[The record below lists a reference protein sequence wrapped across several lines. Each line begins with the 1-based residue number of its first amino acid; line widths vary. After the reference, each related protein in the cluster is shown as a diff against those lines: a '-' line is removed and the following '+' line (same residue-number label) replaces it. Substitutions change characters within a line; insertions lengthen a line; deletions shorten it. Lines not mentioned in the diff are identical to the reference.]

1 MEAEPIPPDKRKQ
14 GIWPAEELIMGA
26 TPSYSQR
33 VARRLEVWWQK
44 PRDYRNPAT
53 YLDYLH
59 QLRERTTFRSQSDPE
74 EAWHCC
80 AHWPRS
86 LINKWNSREFAQRH
100 GSKVPE
106 LYWYGRNLGRVPF
119 ESLPERYVIRHT
131 FGSGRKRVYVLSGD
145 REVTLG
151 RAVSVVEMRARL
163 GGPFRNLFRGRLLV
177 EEFVGGA
184 PGGCCELPLECKLF
198 MFGDVVGAIE
208 VFRRS
213 RRRLAP
219 PSYTEGLGL
228 TEHRCYSGAW
238 EPFDDPFFREEYLRR
253 SYGHAPATD
262 PSPAPDCLRD
272 LLAEGRRLGL
282 ACGTPIRVD
291 FLIGDKGPVFNEFAT
306 TPAIGAFTPF
316 ADAYLGRLWQECLPD
331 AI

>member
-1 MEAEPIPPDKRKQ
+1 VTDV
-14 GIWPAEELIMGA
+14 LN
-26 TPSYSQR
+26 YSQR

-44 PRDYRNPAT
+44 PRNYGSPAT
-53 YLDYLH
+53 YANYLH
-59 QLRERTTFRSQSDPE
+59 QLRERTTFRSRSDPE
-74 EAWHCC
+74 ETWHCC
-80 AHWPRS
+80 AYWPRS
-86 LINKWNSREFAQRH
+86 LINKWNSREFALRH
-100 GSKVPE
+100 GCRVPE
-106 LYWYGRNLGRVPF
+106 LYWYGRNLSSVPL

-151 RAVSVVEMRARL
+151 RAVSVAEMRARL

-184 PGGCCELPLECKLF
+184 PGDWELPLECKLF

-219 PSYTEGLGL
+219 RSYTEGLGL
-228 TEHRCYSGAW
+228 TGHRCYSEAW
-238 EPFDDPFFREEYLRR
+238 EPFDDPFFDKGYLRR

-262 PSPAPDCLRD
+262 PSPPPDCLQE
-272 LLAEGRRLGL
+272 LVAAGRRLGL

-291 FLIGDKGPVFNEFAT
+291 FLIGDKGLVFNEFAT
-306 TPAIGAFTPF
+306 TPAIDALTPF
-316 ADAYLGRLWQECLPD
+316 ADAYLGRLWQELFPG